1 MKINYPLVKKI
12 HLYACLSTVAI
23 LAMFIFTSYLMIHH
37 DWFDNA
43 PVKDTIMVR
52 LDENTL
58 PPFNWETWT
67 TQYNIE
73 GRLVR
78 ENTNS
83 DGHPV
88 REYASAA
95 LSTRITLIQNEN
107 QAEIV
112 RTVKSNA
119 DAIVGIHRIRG
130 YGGPFIYN
138 VYALFLDLVG
148 ISLIVFVVSGIIM
161 WFKLLKNN
169 RIAWIIFVSGLI
181 YFMATMVTLIY
192 W

>member
-37 DWFDNA
+37 AWFDHA
-43 PVKDTIMVR
+43 TEKHTVMVR
-52 LDENTL
+52 LEENTS
-58 PPFNWETWT
+58 PQFNWEKWT
-67 TQYNIE
+67 TQNNIE
-73 GRLVR
+73 GRFVR
-78 ENTNS
+78 ENTTS

-95 LSTRITLIQNEN
+95 VSTRITLIQNEN
-107 QAEIV
+107 QAEII

-119 DAIVGIHRIRG
+119 DAIVGIHRLRG

-148 ISLIVFVVSGIIM
+148 ISLIVFTVSGIIM

-181 YFMATMVTLIY
+181 YFMATMVILIY